1 MNLWTTSGGVKMQI
15 TWELINKVIVD
26 LMKSVGPR
34 PIMDIGELN
43 EVMLFIEKKIKDK
56 EELK

>member
-1 MNLWTTSGGVKMQI
+1 MSEYKGGVKMQV

-34 PIMDIGELN
+34 SVMDIGELN
-43 EVMLFIEKKIKDK
+43 EVMLFIEKKIKAK
-56 EELK
+56 EKLK

>member
-1 MNLWTTSGGVKMQI
+1 MQV

-34 PIMDIGELN
+34 PVMDIGELN
-43 EVMLFIEKKIKDK
+43 EVMLFIEKKIKAK
-56 EELK
+56 EKLK